1 MKIRVYQINS
11 DKDENRMMFMAY
23 DRLELFQGSSEI
35 DCKIYDKV
43 YDKEVDCSNLEEV
56 YTLLNIHRPA
66 DYEGRS
72 LSVSDVV
79 EVYESDAVP
88 SGFYFCDS
96 VGFKQVTFHPEECG
110 ISERINGQNAE
121 KISVLFVEP
130 GKYPRMIEIED
141 SLEAMQ
147 DTVKGDIEEFMPYE
161 DEVAIICNEES
172 KMNGMSP
179 NRAIYCEPE
188 GTKDREMADIIFG
201 PFFVCYAPA
210 ESEKFLSLPKEL
222 AQKYEAQFKFPER
235 FFKHGDEIKA
245 VPYAQRPDA
254 TAVLPIEGRNG
265 WNRRFGRWVNRGA
278 TGIAVFDGESVGRS
292 RLKYYFDISDTHE
305 SRFARPVPIWT
316 MRPEYEPTVIES
328 LENSFGE
335 LEDQADLASALL
347 SAAQNAVEDNMQDY
361 LAELKYYKESSFL
374 EELDDLNIEVEYRR
388 TLENSIGFMLLVRCG
403 IDPANYFTDDDFRDV
418 VDFNTPNTLNALG
431 SATGDIGQMCLS
443 TISRTA
449 LTLQRQT
456 EKANRTFEEKPAIQ
470 YSEAEKDFPLI
481 FPFGFNGVTIKKMDG
496 KLKRCG
502 NVDAD
507 NLLTESRLIKF
518 IEPHSFRTQLHQR
531 FFLYAGTGAFSR
543 GRAPPYCVIASIL
556 VPGALPAIV
565 FATLVT
571 ADSAGKAGTVGA
583 KLVILNIPAFCCS
596 AFVRPA
602 VFPHGRFPV
611 MRNNASVF
619 EIE

>member
-110 ISERINGQNAE
+110 ISERINGQDAE

-172 KMNGMSP
+172 KMNGMPP

-245 VPYAQRPDA
+245 VPYKPKTKD
-254 TAVLPIEGRNG
+254 IER
-265 WNRRFGRWVNRGA
+265 
-278 TGIAVFDGESVGRS
+278 
-292 RLKYYFDISDTHE
+292 
-305 SRFARPVPIWT
+305 
-316 MRPEYEPTVIES
+316 
-328 LENSFGE
+328 
-335 LEDQADLASALL
+335 
-347 SAAQNAVEDNMQDY
+347 
-361 LAELKYYKESSFL
+361 
-374 EELDDLNIEVEYRR
+374 
-388 TLENSIGFMLLVRCG
+388 
-403 IDPANYFTDDDFRDV
+403 
-418 VDFNTPNTLNALG
+418 
-431 SATGDIGQMCLS
+431 
-443 TISRTA
+443 
-449 LTLQRQT
+449 
-456 EKANRTFEEKPAIQ
+456 
-470 YSEAEKDFPLI
+470 
-481 FPFGFNGVTIKKMDG
+481 
-496 KLKRCG
+496 
-502 NVDAD
+502 
-507 NLLTESRLIKF
+507 
-518 IEPHSFRTQLHQR
+518 
-531 FFLYAGTGAFSR
+531 
-543 GRAPPYCVIASIL
+543 
-556 VPGALPAIV
+556 
-565 FATLVT
+565 
-571 ADSAGKAGTVGA
+571 
-583 KLVILNIPAFCCS
+583 
-596 AFVRPA
+596 
-602 VFPHGRFPV
+602 
-611 MRNNASVF
+611 
-619 EIE
+619 